1 MGSGVGR
8 RISRPEPVEATMRG
22 RKNPPLDLTPV
33 PEGTPLTFDVLRR
46 ACAAG
51 GAAHAV
57 RPSHPA
63 LRGAVSGRPGLSAA
77 ASGRA
82 DVAEPRVTAMKKKV
96 IVTDRMQPFI
106 VAIVHAAEGMPTSP
120 CVRSIIIVLRT

>member
-1 MGSGVGR
+1 DGAPGPRHAAPADQRAAAHAGLLQAGARPRQPGR
-8 RISRPEPVEATMRG
+8 TALSHQG
-22 RKNPPLDLTPV
+22 
-33 PEGTPLTFDVLRR
+33 LRQR

-82 DVAEPRVTAMKKKV
+82 DVAEPRVTAMSKKV
-96 IVTDRMQPFI
+96 IITDRMQLGY
-106 VAIVHAAEGMPTSP
+106 VYW
-120 CVRSIIIVLRT
+120 RTEP